1 MKTAQQ
7 AFAPDRRVLA
17 LACVG
22 YDMIKVWPLPV
33 QQPWFEHPL
42 DPTMGQWASRQDS
55 H

>member
-22 YDMIKVWPLPV
+22 QGLIRVWPLPV
-33 QQPWFEHPL
+33 EQPWWEDDL
-42 DPTMGQWASRQDS
+42 G
-55 H
+55 